1 MKIEINYDRYE
12 YVTREASDANDPYDR
27 DSTAADICINGIRV
41 VSDCY
46 SDIDVPFDVVPG
58 ETYYLVWADYE
69 TGDSFGYDNNR
80 VEFIDLFKSKEL
92 AEECASIARA
102 VKGYTYIFKRENGQ
116 DCTQSVPWTGYFE
129 SLNAINVEPVS
140 VV

>member
-1 MKIEINYDRYE
+1 MKIEIRYDCYQ
-12 YVTREASDANDPYDR
+12 YVTREASDPYDR
-27 DSTAADICINGIRV
+27 DSTAADIFINGIRIA
-41 VSDCY
+41 SDRY

-69 TGDSFGYDNNR
+69 RGDSSGYDDNC

-92 AEECASIARA
+92 AEQCAAIARA
-102 VKGYTYIFKRENGQ
+102 VEGYNYTFKRENGQ
-116 DCTQSVPWTGYFE
+116 DCTQSVPWNGYFE